1 MNADGVRVRPL
12 SAAGPVEVLSVDLAA
27 PLPDRVAARLRG
39 AWRDNGVLVF
49 RDQRLDDDGQLRA
62 ARIFGEVARN
72 KRDLDE
78 AHSYVSNVTAGGVN
92 PYGGLGFHLDD
103 SFEVEPL
110 AGLILYGLE
119 VPPEG
124 AGGETLF
131 SNVRLAYRALPPALR
146 ERIRELRVVHS
157 WPDLSKQVP
166 MPGPDPRPG
175 MPSATHPIVLR
186 HPVTGE
192 DLLFLSPRHF
202 DRIVGMDPERARELV
217 LEISSYIA
225 DPAVVYAHAWRRG
238 DFVIWDNLRF
248 QHGRADFDRRHRRH
262 LRRTLIARAAV
273 DDGAGIRY
281 VAVAC

>member
-1 MNADGVRVRPL
+1 MRLRPL
-12 SAAGPVEVLSVDLAA
+12 SPVGGTEVLGVDLAE
-27 PLPDRVAARLRG
+27 PLSEEMHGRLRA
-39 AWRDNGVLVF
+39 AWREHGVLVF
-49 RDQRLDDDGQLRA
+49 RAQELDDAEQLRA
-62 ARIFGEVARN
+62 AEIFGSIARN
-72 KRDLDE
+72 KKHDDE
-78 AHSYVSNVTAGGVN
+78 AHSYVSNVAADGVN

-103 SFEVEPL
+103 SFEPEPL

-131 SNVRLAYRALPPALR
+131 ANVSLAYRSLPAALC
-146 ERIRELRVVHS
+146 ERIRDLHVVHS

-175 MPSATHPIVLR
+175 LPSATHPMVLR

-192 DLLFLSPRHF
+192 ELLFLSPRHF
-202 DRIVGMDPERARELV
+202 DRIIGMEAEPAKELV
-217 LEISSYIA
+217 LELSAAIA

-238 DFVIWDNLRF
+238 DFVLWDNLRF

-273 DDGAGIRY
+273 DDRRSRSLSMKETPS
-281 VAVAC
+281 CP